1 MVVVSTKIGYSE
13 GNILK
18 KEINVSLKY
27 SKQMSICIKHELA
40 DRVEKYWRS
49 HYEYQNRNR
58 ALSYLIERALD
69 IVEKED
75 AKNSDSK

>member
-1 MVVVSTKIGYSE
+1 MK
-13 GNILK
+13 GN
-18 KEINVSLKY
+18 NVSLKY

-69 IVEKED
+69 IVERED
-75 AKNSDSK
+75 AKDRNSK